1 MTVSNLHQFI
11 TNKNKIMC
19 LDEFTIGLYEEMEKK
34 LEEISLHEINDLQ
47 CLKNASYTI
56 LQTISVLK
64 DYISNNTFIN
74 KDEEINFFKNIK
86 PKFLSKLIYYHK
98 AFEILSHLP
107 FSSSNEIK
115 NFYLKEQEKISEY
128 LNENKE
134 FYSYYR
140 SKSTLF
146 DEVYFLR
153 KEPESWLL
161 LNFDDYETDLN
172 FTTIY
177 DYKLSKIIA
186 FESLSELI
194 KESINKVDLK
204 QHIISGTGKKQ
215 KITWT
220 ASKVS
225 LIELLYALQST
236 GACNN
241 GTIDIKNLA
250 IYLEHI
256 FNIDLG
262 NYYRV
267 FQEIRIRK
275 ASRTNFLDQLKDRLI
290 KRMDES
296 DENPKRYF

>member
-1 MTVSNLHQFI
+1 
-11 TNKNKIMC
+11 MC
-19 LDEFTIGLYEEMEKK
+19 MDEFTSALYKEMETNIEKV
-34 LEEISLHEINDLQ
+34 SLSQVNDLQ
-47 CLKNASYTI
+47 SLRNSSFII
-56 LQTISVLK
+56 LQALSALK
-64 DYISNNTFIN
+64 DYIANNEFID
-74 KDEEINFFKNIK
+74 KAEEINFFKNIK

-98 AFEILSHLP
+98 AFEMLSRLP
-107 FSSSNEIK
+107 FSSSSDVK
-115 NFYLKEQEKISEY
+115 NFYLKELDKMSEY

-134 FYSYYR
+134 FFSYYR
-140 SKSTLF
+140 SNSSLF

-177 DYKLSKIIA
+177 DHKLSKIIA
-186 FESLSELI
+186 FEYLSELI
-194 KESINKVDLK
+194 KDSINKLDLK
-204 QHIISGTGKKQ
+204 KNIISNQTAGKKQ
-215 KITWT
+215 KVTWT

-225 LIELLYALQST
+225 LIELVYALQST
-236 GACNN
+236 GSCNN
-241 GTIDIKNLA
+241 GTIDVKNLA
-250 IYLEHI
+250 IHMEHF

-275 ASRTNFLDQLKDRLI
+275 ASRTNFLDQLRDRLI

-296 DENPKRYF
+296 DENPKGY

>member
-1 MTVSNLHQFI
+1 M
-11 TNKNKIMC
+11 IMC
-19 LDEFTIGLYEEMEKK
+19 LDEFASSLYKKMEKK
-34 LEEISLHEINDLQ
+34 LEEITINEVNDLQ
-47 CLKNASYTI
+47 SLKNASYAI
-56 LQTISVLK
+56 LQTISALK
-64 DYISNNTFIN
+64 DYVSNNEFIN
-74 KDEEINFFKNIK
+74 KAEEINFFKNIK

-98 AFEILSHLP
+98 AFEMLARLP
-107 FSSSNEIK
+107 FSSLNDVK
-115 NFYLKEQEKISEY
+115 NFYQKELNKISEY
-128 LNENKE
+128 LNDNKE
-134 FYSYYR
+134 FFSYYR
-140 SKSTLF
+140 SNSTLF

-177 DYKLSKIIA
+177 DHKLSKIIA
-186 FESLSELI
+186 FESLSEFI
-194 KESINKVDLK
+194 KESINKLELK
-204 QHIISGTGKKQ
+204 NELFINQSSDKKQ

-236 GACNN
+236 GSCNN
-241 GTIDIKNLA
+241 GTIDVKSLA
-250 IYLEHI
+250 IHLENL

-275 ASRTNFLDQLKDRLI
+275 VSRTTFLDQLKDRLI

-296 DENPKRYF
+296 DENPKRY